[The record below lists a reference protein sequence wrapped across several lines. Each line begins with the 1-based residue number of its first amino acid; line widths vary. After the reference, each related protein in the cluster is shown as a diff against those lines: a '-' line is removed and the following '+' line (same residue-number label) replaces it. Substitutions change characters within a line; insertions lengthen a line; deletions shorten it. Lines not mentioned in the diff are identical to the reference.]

1 MLKAQT
7 NFAQL
12 YTYYIGEV
20 HNGENLTFDLREKR
34 INLDNMKKE
43 HSSSSF

>member
-1 MLKAQT
+1 MLKAYT

-12 YTYYIGEV
+12 YTCYICEV
-20 HNGENLTFDLREKR
+20 QNGEHLTFDLRENR
-34 INLDNMKKE
+34 INRDNMKKD